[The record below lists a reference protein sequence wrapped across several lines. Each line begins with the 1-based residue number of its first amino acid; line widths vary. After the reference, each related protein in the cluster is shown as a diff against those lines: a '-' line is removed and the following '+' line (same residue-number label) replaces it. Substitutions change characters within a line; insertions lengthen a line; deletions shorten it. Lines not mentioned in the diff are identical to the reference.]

1 MDTIFTPEQ
10 EVFLDENNLI
20 SEFYLNPES
29 YDPNTEIQ
37 VKKIELT
44 ENFTRIDFLYTAP
57 DYYDNGGWV
66 NIAKETFI
74 RPVGSNEEYRLVY
87 TSNIPFAPLKHYFKH
102 CGEIL
107 VYTLIF
113 PALPKNTLAID
124 IIEKEGL
131 PNYFN
136 FYNVDFSEWITIMH
150 PNPPTSKN

>member
-29 YDPNTEIQ
+29 YDPNAEIQ

-87 TSNIPFAPLKHYFKH
+87 TSNIPFAPLKHYFNR
-102 CGEIL
+102 CGESL

-150 PNPPTSKN
+150 PNTPTS